1 MPTLSW
7 GNEDTFDFAFEGIE
21 KNSIISVS
29 TLGVMKSN
37 QAKDLWQ
44 KGMAECIRRIEP
56 SNILIYGN
64 EIDYNFGNIEVKYY
78 KNKNVERL
86 EERR

>member
-1 MPTLSW
+1 
-7 GNEDTFDFAFEGIE
+7 
-21 KNSIISVS
+21 
-29 TLGVMKSN
+29 MKSD

-44 KGMAECIRRIEP
+44 KGMTECIRRIEP